1 MHWNADLLRKNVI
14 FAETFVETR
23 CEKDRQIKMGKTKYM
38 QADEAFFKLL
48 RLGIGTCH
56 DRDEAL
62 DKAGG
67 AAVYD
72 MA

>member
-1 MHWNADLLRKNVI
+1 
-14 FAETFVETR
+14 
-23 CEKDRQIKMGKTKYM
+23 M

-56 DRDEAL
+56 DRDVAL
-62 DKAGG
+62 DKDGW

-72 MA
+72 MLANKPWLPSCWMAWSVYPSSRSLRWMS